1 MPLLLRWLLN
11 ALALLVV
18 AYVFPGWIH
27 LSGFLAAVVAA
38 VLLGIVNAV
47 IRPVALVLTLPL
59 NIVTLGL
66 FTFVINAAMLL
77 FVAWILPGMEVHG
90 FWAAV
95 LASIAISVVSGA
107 VSWLIHR

>member
-1 MPLLLRWLLN
+1 MLVRWLLN

-27 LSGFLAAVVAA
+27 LDGLLAAVVAA
-38 VLLGIVNAV
+38 VLLGIVNAF

-66 FTFVINAAMLL
+66 FTFVVNAVMLL
-77 FVAWILPGMEVHG
+77 LVAWILPGMEVHG
-90 FWAAV
+90 FIAAV
-95 LASIAISVVSGA
+95 LASVAISIVSGA
-107 VSWLIHR
+107 VSWLIRR